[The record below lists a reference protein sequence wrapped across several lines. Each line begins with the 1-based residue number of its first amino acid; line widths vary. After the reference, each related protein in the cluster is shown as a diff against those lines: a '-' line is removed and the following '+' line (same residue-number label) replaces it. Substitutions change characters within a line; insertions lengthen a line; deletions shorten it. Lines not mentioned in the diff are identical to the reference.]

1 LALRFDGA
9 RCFLIGLLSG
19 HRLRPL
25 DPHRACRD
33 ATPPQARRSGP
44 GGAAT
49 QEEAVDTD
57 SNACRAGEVERKV
70 WRDNDSLLRGQL
82 LKTLRLEARAVARWS
97 VLALG
102 QLRSKAALTT
112 FVPLRIVMLRSRL
125 VGAV

>member
-1 LALRFDGA
+1 MLADCPCVL
-9 RCFLIGLLSG
+9 
-19 HRLRPL
+19 L

-44 GGAAT
+44 GVAAT

-82 LKTLRLEARAVARWS
+82 LKPLRLEARAVARRS
-97 VLALG
+97 LLALG

-112 FVPLRIVMLRSRL
+112 SSHCVLSCFAQGSSARCN
-125 VGAV
+125 AVSVRRRFT

>member
-1 LALRFDGA
+1 L
-9 RCFLIGLLSG
+9 LIGLLAG

-33 ATPPQARRSGP
+33 ATPPQAWRSRP

-49 QEEAVDTD
+49 QEEAVDTN

-97 VLALG
+97 LLALG